1 MTNNFQLKSIA
12 LNFCSS
18 TYNLGSYPLQNKT
31 RQCQSRSL
39 KIQMD
44 SNIRSSYFDSALY
57 PFPHQ
62 PAQLRQSR
70 RPAAVNMTNSPYF
83 ARTHSHSSS
92 SSSLE
97 HLSPSGR
104 SNSYYPQYQSS
115 ILQPL
120 PHYSPYASGSSPV
133 SAESPLSSS
142 SPNESPLPEPPI
154 DSMENDTS
162 HVVNSDDYYP
172 YNMADDL
179 VPAEYLY
186 PHAPRA
192 FALTGYVA
200 ENPEMY
206 KQPIAAPLPM
216 PLSVAMGYTYSPE
229 VKKFQPLCPS
239 LSRQDMDQQY
249 TSFLY
254 GSPPTPTAHP
264 AGSDVRSYRQDFDVT
279 YQPQASTSSYPSFPA
294 LTSPA
299 QHANY
304 QQPRQNIK
312 VESIPDLVTSYTPP
326 ADVPSSP
333 NGLGVYDGLFNTGSY
348 P

>member
-1 MTNNFQLKSIA
+1 
-12 LNFCSS
+12 
-18 TYNLGSYPLQNKT
+18 
-31 RQCQSRSL
+31 
-39 KIQMD
+39 MD
-44 SNIRSSYFDSALY
+44 ENIRSSYFDSALY
-57 PFPHQ
+57 PPPHQ
-62 PAQLRQSR
+62 PAQRPQSR

-92 SSSLE
+92 SSSHG

-104 SNSYYPQYQSS
+104 LNSYYPLPQQQSS
-115 ILQPL
+115 LLQPL
-120 PHYSPYASGSSPV
+120 PSYSSYVSDGSAA

-142 SPNESPLPEPPI
+142 SANESPLPDPPV

-162 HVVNSDDYYP
+162 HVVNGDDYYH
-172 YNMADDL
+172 YNMTDDM
-179 VPAEYLY
+179 VAAGYLY

-206 KQPIAAPLPM
+206 KQPVAAPLPM

-239 LSRQDMDQQY
+239 LPRQEMNQQY
-249 TSFLY
+249 TGSSY
-254 GSPPTPTAHP
+254 VSPPTPTAQP
-264 AGSDVRSYRQDFDVT
+264 AAVGSDAHSYRQDFDVT
-279 YQPQASTSSYPSFPA
+279 YQPQAATSSYPSFPA
-294 LTSPA
+294 P
-299 QHANY
+299 HASY

-312 VESIPDLVTSYTPP
+312 VESVPELVTCYTPP
-326 ADVPSSP
+326 ADVSGSP
-333 NGLGVYDGLFNTGSY
+333 NSLGVYDGFFDTGSY